1 MKKKFVKAYVKE
13 VKEDGRIITGAIAS
27 TDSADRDGEILSS
40 KGWNLDSFQKNPV
53 LLWGHNSHE
62 LPIGKII
69 NIKSTEGR
77 LLFDAEFA
85 VKENPFAE
93 KVSKL
98 MNGGFL
104 NTFSVG
110 FLPQEKEGDIFTKQE
125 LLEISVVNVPANP
138 EATVSRELKSLWKEV
153 KDVGVEKKVEKK
165 VKKKKIKKKLEK
177 KVEVKEEKKI
187 VEKKEDIEK
196 TTELK
201 EQDRILLRN
210 VLSSIKELDVI
221 KNNTS
226 EALIKKTKLPKGNK
240 KVEQALNADKD
251 KIHKA
256 LKLILRS
263 VEYAIIV
270 TKNKK

>member
-110 FLPQEKEGDIFTKQE
+110 FLPQEKEGDTFTKQE

>member
-110 FLPQEKEGDIFTKQE
+110 FLPQEKEGDTFTKQE

-138 EATVSRELKSLWKEV
+138 EAVVSRELKSLWKEV
-153 KDVGVEKKVEKK
+153 KDVGEKKVEKK
-165 VKKKKIKKKLEK
+165 IIKKVKKKVEEKEPEK
-177 KVEVKEEKKI
+177 KVVKKVIPLKEK
-187 VEKKEDIEK
+187 DIEK
-196 TTELK
+196 TIELK

-226 EALIKKTKLPKGNK
+226 EALIKKTELPKGNK